1 MNKEIRPKGL
11 TLSPDDRAATP
22 GELAVCAGVELHD
35 GTLRPSFVDGTE
47 VKTLVAGSTVHTLIY
62 VHEGASYTNYITT
75 ASSNLYYWRKTDVGQ
90 QTSPTKIEDVT
101 GTIEDI
107 TSVGNTLCI
116 VTTTGIHYVLFK
128 DGVYKYL
135 GTQPPFVNI
144 QFSLVDV
151 TYTGDTIQKLSKA
164 TGEMFDLG
172 NQQEGD
178 APKVAI
184 KEEYRSE
191 FTENAYALI
200 NRVHNDITNEGHFY
214 APFYV
219 RYCLRLYDGTSLVR
233 HSAPVLMPVCIGHE
247 DYVNMNCMGV
257 DISATPHKIKAA
269 GTNEMQLHYI
279 AAKLQYKGIGYGW
292 TELQNWSDIV
302 ASLDVFISA
311 PITRTRQGELIK
323 FVGVLP
329 DTTYELRNGKYG
341 PWKYAEFPS
350 TSYVYVHMPE
360 LDDDSYRE
368 KRFSPDVFFKIASFG
383 LNHSIP
389 SYFEDFPVQG
399 STLAALS
406 AQESMKDDYR
416 SHHIL
421 KPDSSGSRHSFVYN
435 KRLHIFAAEENL
447 FDGFTFN
454 TMLPYIDDTTT
465 GAEQYNYIYVKI
477 ATDDGVKVVVA
488 NCLGWLNDNVM
499 KMLPM
504 FYPDSRAVEMTVT
517 YETISGGVR
526 TFVRGKSQTMTRLP
540 LLEGSRTIGEYVIVS
555 LSPSTTA
562 KAVPSPNRIFVS
574 EINNPFFF
582 PLEARQTVG
591 VGTIYGLGVATRA
604 ISPGQFGDHDLMV
617 FCSDGIWALS
627 VNRQTG
633 TYSSSHNV
641 SREVCSN
648 PKSICQLDQSI
659 VFATS
664 RGLSRIVEQD
674 AVSLSDALH
683 GPMCDLSKMESLVS
697 GFNYGDFSD
706 QDIFALLNF
715 AVSPVDAF
723 QNTTT
728 LYDYAK
734 ERIILIPSDAAGSE
748 KPAYVLSL
756 RDGSWSTTLL
766 PAIKA
771 VVNAYPHPYVEKA
784 DGTLLVL
791 DKPFGYDIHV
801 KYRFYCPS
809 SVDLSSA
816 AEGDVYKQGEL
827 TLTLTDDFRVQDNA
841 FTAVVSGIGTVVPEN
856 GTLIKYSGSGPST
869 ISYDTAL
876 CASVF
881 TSALIVSRTL
891 SFADTMQVIQGF
903 QQMNDCLKKPV
914 IFLYGSNDAANWRL
928 IGKAQR
934 NHAPYLPGHPYRFWR
949 FAVYLQMLPDERYSS
964 LILDVIEKYQ
974 KL

>member
-75 ASSNLYYWRKTDVGQ
+75 ASSDIYWWGD
-90 QTSPTKIEDVT
+90 SPTQISDVS

-107 TSVGNTLCI
+107 SSVGNTLCF

-144 QFSLVDV
+144 QFSLTDA
-151 TYTGDTIQKLSKA
+151 TYSGDTKQPLSKA
-164 TGEMFDLG
+164 AAEMFDLD
-172 NQQEGD
+172 NQEKGD
-178 APKVAI
+178 SPKVSV
-184 KEEYRSE
+184 KESYRAE
-191 FTENAYALI
+191 VTENAYALI
-200 NRVHNDITNEGHFY
+200 NRVHNEITNEGHFY

-247 DYVNMNCMGV
+247 DYINMNGMGV
-257 DISATPHKIKAA
+257 NVRATPHKIEAA

-279 AAKLQYKGIGYGW
+279 AAKLLYKCIGYGW
-292 TELQNWSDIV
+292 SNLKQYWSDIV
-302 ASLDVFISA
+302 TSLDVFIST

-329 DTTYELRNGKYG
+329 DTTYKLRNGKLE
-341 PWKYAEFPS
+341 PWKFSQFLS
-350 TSYVYVHMPE
+350 TSYVYVHMSE
-360 LDDDSYRE
+360 LGKDAYDE
-368 KRFSPDVFFKIASFG
+368 KLFSPDIFFKIASFG
-383 LNHSIP
+383 LNHNMP
-389 SYFEDFPVQG
+389 SDFADFPVQG

-406 AQESMKDDYR
+406 AQERMEDDYR

-421 KPDSSGSRHSFVYN
+421 KPDESGNRHSFVYN
-435 KRLHIFAAEENL
+435 KRLHVFAAEESL
-447 FDGFTFN
+447 FDGFTFS
-454 TMLPYIDDTTT
+454 TMLPYIDNNTT
-465 GAEQYNYIYVKI
+465 GAEQYNYVYVKI
-477 ATDDGVKVVVA
+477 ATDDGVKVVEE
-488 NCLGWLNDNVM
+488 NGLGWLNDNVM

-517 YETISGGVR
+517 YETISGGSR
-526 TFVRGKSQTMTRLP
+526 TFGRGKSLTMTRLT
-540 LLEGSRTIGEYVIVS
+540 LLEGSRTIGEYTTVS
-555 LSPSTTA
+555 SAPATTA
-562 KAVPSPNRIFVS
+562 KVVPSPNKIFVS

-683 GPMCDLSKMESLVS
+683 GPMCDLSKMQSLVDEF
-697 GFNYGDFSD
+697 GNEKPFEDSD
-706 QDIFALLNF
+706 IVTLLNYNT
-715 AVSPVDAF
+715 SPVDAF
-723 QNTTT
+723 QNATV

-734 ERIILIPSDAAGSE
+734 ERLILVPSSAVSAQ
-748 KPAYVLSL
+748 PAYVLSL
-756 RDGSWSTTLL
+756 CDGSWSTILL

-771 VVNAYPHPYVEKA
+771 VVNAYPHPYVELA
-784 DGTLLVL
+784 DGKLLIL
-791 DKPFGYDIHV
+791 DNPFGYE
-801 KYRFYCPS
+801 S
-809 SVDLSSA
+809 S
-816 AEGDVYKQGEL
+816 Q
-827 TLTLTDDFRVQDNA
+827 
-841 FTAVVSGIGTVVPEN
+841 
-856 GTLIKYSGSGPST
+856 ST
-869 ISYDTAL
+869 
-876 CASVF
+876 
-881 TSALIVSRTL
+881 TSAIIVSRTL

-903 QQMNDCLKKPV
+903 QQMNDCGTGRVPV
-914 IFLYGSNDAANWRL
+914 IFLYGSNDAINWKL